1 MGKRLTSR
9 RVVSNPSQNRDSLLI
24 IITTITTEESIRMIG
39 RRDAKKIKNRGSETI
54 EVEVDMDTEMDVG
67 EETIEEE
74 EEVEV
79 IEVEVGAEEVDE
91 TSGKEI
97 LSKL

>member
-1 MGKRLTSR
+1 
-9 RVVSNPSQNRDSLLI
+9 
-24 IITTITTEESIRMIG
+24 MIG